1 MNTEEKFTVPSTQFV
16 ENPEGYVLKASLPGI
31 AKEDTELHVE
41 GKTLV
46 LKAHSRYQ
54 NPAGFR
60 QVATEFEHESY
71 AMSADLPEMAD
82 VGTLTAKLENGLLT
96 VTIKKRP
103 ETQPGE
109 PSANTPNPLA
119 RTFAPPST
127 SLLRYLLA
135 ALTRSLSVS
144 RSAEAGEPSRAD
156 GRG

>member
-60 QVATEFEHESY
+60 QVEAEFGRENY
-71 AMSADLPEMAD
+71 AASVDLPEMAED
-82 VGTLTAKLENGLLT
+82 EYVVVYDCAE
-96 VTIKKRP
+96 KK
-103 ETQPGE
+103 
-109 PSANTPNPLA
+109 
-119 RTFAPPST
+119 
-127 SLLRYLLA
+127 
-135 ALTRSLSVS
+135 
-144 RSAEAGEPSRAD
+144 AEYYRIMFDEIL
-156 GRG
+156 